1 MGLNPENAT
10 TLVKLMDSAAFV
22 SRRKRE
28 RLVTPKHA
36 PAASE
41 TPDVRSAD

>member
-10 TLVKLMDSAAFV
+10 ILVKLMDSLAVV

-28 RLVTPKHA
+28 RLITPA
-36 PAASE
+36 PVPVAE
-41 TPDVRSAD
+41 TPTATAA